1 MTNSDR
7 RDPLKRTTHGR
18 LRTHRTSR
26 EEKPEKDKGIRLIIY
41 EIIFEA
47 ETRSGKLFDVI
58 LLLVIVASVAAVLME
73 SVAYFRDQYG
83 SMLYTIEWLFTILF
97 SIEYILR
104 LISVRNPS
112 RYALSFFGLIDLLAT
127 IPTYLSLFLV
137 GAQSLLV
144 IRIFRLLRVFRIFKL
159 TRYLGEAST
168 LLRAM
173 RASRPKITVFLGVV
187 LAIVTTMGSLMY
199 LIEGPPNGFT
209 SIPRSIYWAIVTIT
223 TVGYGDIAPRTVFGQ
238 FLASFLMILGYA
250 IIAVPTGIV
259 TVELAQ
265 ALNLPTV
272 LSPCKVCGTR
282 HHLTDARFCRSCGA
296 QIAEEE
302 SILPPEDN

>member
-1 MTNSDR
+1 MAHPS
-7 RDPLKRTTHGR
+7 
-18 LRTHRTSR
+18 SR
-26 EEKPEKDKGIRLIIY
+26 EEKPDKGIRRTIY

-47 ETRSGKLFDVI
+47 DTRPGKLFDII
-58 LLLVIVASVAAVLME
+58 LLLAIIASVTAVLLE
-73 SVAYFRDQYG
+73 SVAYFRNQYG
-83 SMLYTIEWLFTILF
+83 SLLYAIEWLFTILF

-104 LISVRNPS
+104 LISVKNPS
-112 RYALSFFGLIDLLAT
+112 RYAFSFFGLIDLLAT
-127 IPTYLSLFLV
+127 IPSYLSLFLI

-168 LLRAM
+168 LLYAM
-173 RASRPKITVFLGVV
+173 RASGPKITVFLGVV
-187 LAIVTTMGSLMY
+187 LAIVITMGSLMY
-199 LIEGPPNGFT
+199 LIEGPPNGFS

-223 TVGYGDIAPRTVFGQ
+223 TVGYGDIAPKTVVGQ

-265 ALNLPTV
+265 ALNLPMV
-272 LSPCKVCGTR
+272 ESPCRVCGTR
-282 HHLTDARFCRSCGA
+282 QHLADARFCRSCGA
-296 QIAEEE
+296 QI
-302 SILPPEDN
+302 SKDDVS